1 MSIDHGAR
9 LKERLKE
16 LTAKHYSNIEKY
28 GLSVQCVGG
37 GDDGFAYTIGMV
49 KHGLP
54 DAIITCADP
63 RAAKMILNLY
73 YEYVTDEGMFYGRNT
88 DLIAGKDGSVLP
100 VYVKPLDGGGE
111 LVDYVVQAL
120 NVYQAYP
127 QLLKGK
133 IEFVQLM
140 LPDVNGLLPFD
151 EGYSQETMPQPIL
164 KGSMIS

>member
-1 MSIDHGAR
+1 MSINHGAR

-16 LTAKHYSNIEKY
+16 FTASHYSNIEKY

-37 GDDGFAYTIGMV
+37 GDDGFAYTIGLA

-63 RAAKMILNLY
+63 RAVKMVLNLY
-73 YEYVTDEGMFYGRNT
+73 YEYVTNEGMFYGRNT
-88 DLIAGKDGSVLP
+88 DLIVGKDGSVLP
-100 VYVKPLDGGGE
+100 VYVKPLDGSSE
-111 LVDYVVQAL
+111 LASYVAQAL

-133 IEFVQLM
+133 LEFVQLM
-140 LPDVNGLLPFD
+140 IPDVSGLLPFE
-151 EGYSQETMPQPIL
+151 EGYSQEKMPQAIL
-164 KGSMIS
+164 NGSMIS